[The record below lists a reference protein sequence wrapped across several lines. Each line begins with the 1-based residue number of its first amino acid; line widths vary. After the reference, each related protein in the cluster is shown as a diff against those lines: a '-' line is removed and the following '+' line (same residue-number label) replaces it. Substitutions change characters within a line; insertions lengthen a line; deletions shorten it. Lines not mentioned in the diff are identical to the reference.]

1 MRMSCLKKSEPT
13 EHKLLV
19 HQLRQL
25 QRKGSNIYGLIPFGN
40 PLLTKIFEN
49 ILKKIITKSGTVQFK
64 AKKNKTLDLFPSD
77 ILLKD

>member
-1 MRMSCLKKSEPT
+1 MLEKSEPT

-64 AKKNKTLDLFPSD
+64 PKKKQDTRSFPQ
-77 ILLKD
+77 